1 MESRYEATAEK
12 PSASRQP
19 TLESDLLRSGGA
31 NSSLNTDG
39 FLLEYVTVVRKHRWS
54 ILAAT
59 IVVLTMSTISAL
71 RAVPLYV
78 ATGRIA
84 VNRETPVN
92 LGFKDSEASAED
104 FDSTVTLE
112 TQVRILQ
119 SRILAAEVAKGMR
132 AQNNPAF
139 VAGGK
144 SNPMG
149 AKPFDLNSPQDAAL
163 AGRVQGSLGVRV
175 LPGTRVIE
183 IQCTDPNPRMAADIV
198 NQTIAT
204 YIEQNYKTKFEA
216 TMQTS
221 DWIAHELTDL
231 KLKMETSQ
239 AELIRYQKE
248 NNIFGVDDKQNL
260 INSALDDL
268 GKRLT
273 QAQADRILKESLYKM
288 TAEGHADLFAKDPA
302 GGSMIGKLRDR
313 QSELRT
319 QYAQLR
325 TQFGPSYPKL
335 VEIDNQ
341 LKQLQTDLDAEND
354 LLSLKLK
361 SEYLAAMEQEKL
373 LSAALEDQKKKSNEL
388 NRGAIQYNIVK
399 RDAETYRSVYEGLLQ
414 KMKEAGVSIGL
425 RSNNIRIVDSA
436 WPPSGPVS
444 PNVPRSMA
452 MGLILGLLAGLGLA
466 FVLESLDNT
475 IRVPEQ
481 AQAIAGVPSFGVI
494 PLGSSTGSGRDR
506 KFTWKTMTSRE
517 TMAIVTLARPKSD
530 MSESYRSLRT
540 SILLSSFKG
549 PPKLLLITSPLPGEG
564 KTTTSVNTAI
574 VLAQKGSR
582 VLLIDGDLRRPTI
595 HKAFN
600 IPSRPGL
607 SDLLAG
613 TVDPAAVIRQT
624 SVANLSVIPAGTIP
638 PQPAELLGSAVMRD
652 CLNRWK
658 EEYDFTLVDSP
669 PVLSVTDAVLLS
681 AEVDA
686 VLLVLRAG
694 HTTKTALRRAR
705 SILGQVNAKVIG
717 TVLNGLDVYGSDY
730 QYYYYGKYYGSGSNP
745 SQKYYSGDHAH
756 DSEETHDS
764 DETTVTRL

>member
-1 MESRYEATAEK
+1 MESRNEATAEK

-19 TLESDLLRSGGA
+19 TLESGLLRSGAA
-31 NSSLNTDG
+31 NSDINADG

-59 IVVLTMSTISAL
+59 IVVLAMSTISAL

-119 SRILAAEVAKGMR
+119 SRILAAEVVKGLR

-149 AKPFDLNSPQDAAL
+149 ATPFDLNSPQDAAL
-163 AGRVQGSLGVRV
+163 AGRVQGSLSVKV
-175 LPGTRVIE
+175 LQGTRVIE
-183 IQCTDPNPRMAADIV
+183 ISCTDPNPRMAADIV

-231 KLKMETSQ
+231 KLKMETAQ
-239 AELIRYQKE
+239 AELLRYQKD

-260 INSALDDL
+260 INNALDDFS
-268 GKRLT
+268 KRLT
-273 QAQADRILKESLYKM
+273 QAQAERITKESLYRM
-288 TAEGHADLFAKDPA
+288 AAEGHADLFVKDDT
-302 GGSMIGKLRDR
+302 GGSMNSRLREK
-313 QSELRT
+313 QSELRM

-341 LKQLQTDLDAEND
+341 LKRLQTDLDAEND

-361 SEYLAAMEQEKL
+361 SEYLAAVEQEKL

-399 RDAETYRSVYEGLLQ
+399 RDAESYRSVYEGLLQ

-425 RSNNIRIVDSA
+425 RSNNVRIVDSA
-436 WPPSGPVS
+436 WAPNRPVS

-452 MGLILGLLAGLGLA
+452 MGLILGLVAGLGLA

-475 IRVPEQ
+475 IRIPEQ
-481 AQAIAGVPSFGVI
+481 AQAITAVPSLAVI
-494 PLGSSTGSGRDR
+494 PLGSETGSGRER
-506 KFTWKTMTSRE
+506 KFTWKAMTERE
-517 TMAIVTLARPKSD
+517 RMAVVTLAKPRSD

-540 SILLSSFKG
+540 AILLSSFKG
-549 PPKLLLITSPLPGEG
+549 
-564 KTTTSVNTAI
+564 
-574 VLAQKGSR
+574 
-582 VLLIDGDLRRPTI
+582 
-595 HKAFN
+595 
-600 IPSRPGL
+600 
-607 SDLLAG
+607 
-613 TVDPAAVIRQT
+613 
-624 SVANLSVIPAGTIP
+624 
-638 PQPAELLGSAVMRD
+638 
-652 CLNRWK
+652 
-658 EEYDFTLVDSP
+658 
-669 PVLSVTDAVLLS
+669 
-681 AEVDA
+681 
-686 VLLVLRAG
+686 
-694 HTTKTALRRAR
+694 
-705 SILGQVNAKVIG
+705 
-717 TVLNGLDVYGSDY
+717 
-730 QYYYYGKYYGSGSNP
+730 
-745 SQKYYSGDHAH
+745 
-756 DSEETHDS
+756 
-764 DETTVTRL
+764 